1 MYDALT
7 VGHRIRQRRRALGLT
22 LRELGVRI
30 DRAASRVSVIEHGG
44 RDLGMAELD
53 RIAAALE
60 TTTAELLREDSP
72 SARAERE
79 IRLERVQRS
88 PLYANLRLPAVP
100 VRASL
105 SDAAIDAILGLHR
118 ELERLHTERA
128 ATPEEARRANA
139 ALRGDMRA
147 RGNYYPDIEL
157 VARELLASV
166 NHDSGP
172 LSQRLTGELAR
183 HLGFSLHT
191 DAEIPAGA
199 LSITDLEDGRI
210 FIPITRSST
219 TDPRTLILQALASRA
234 LGHTPPRDYAEFLRQ
249 RVEANYLTGALLI
262 PEADAVPRLLAA
274 KAARELS
281 VEDLRD
287 AFGVGYETAAHRFTN
302 LITRHTQIPV
312 HFLRTHESG
321 VLVKAYEN
329 DGAALPSDVLGA
341 VEGQS
346 VCRWWSAR
354 RVFLADDQVSP
365 YAQYTDKPAGTFWCT
380 SHIRVTERGR
390 FSLSVGTRFEYT
402 RWFRGRETSHRFT
415 SRCPDPACCRT
426 PPEALHARWAH
437 RTFPAARVPDT
448 LLHALPTGVFP
459 GVDETDVYTFLERR
473 TEPTIESE

>member
-7 VGHRIRQRRRALGLT
+7 VGQRIRERRRALGLT
-22 LRELGVRI
+22 VGELGQRI
-30 DRAASRVSVIEHGG
+30 DRAASQISVIEHGR
-44 RDLGMAELD
+44 RDLRLAEID
-53 RIAAALE
+53 RIARALD
-60 TTTAELLREDSP
+60 TTSEDLLREDSP
-72 SARAERE
+72 SPRAERE
-79 IRLERVQRS
+79 IRLERAQRS
-88 PLYANLRLPAVP
+88 PLYTSLGLPAVP

-105 SDAAIDAILGLHR
+105 SNAAIDAILGLHA

-128 ATPEEARRANA
+128 ATPEQARRANA
-139 ALRGDMRA
+139 SLRADMRA
-147 RGNYYPDIEL
+147 RGNYYPEIEA
-157 VARELLASV
+157 VARELLSALG
-166 NHDSGP
+166 HDSGP

-183 HLGFSLHT
+183 HLGFTLHT
-191 DAEIPAGA
+191 DAEMPAGA
-199 LSITDLEDGRI
+199 LSITDLEGGRI
-210 FIPITRSST
+210 FVPVTRSAA

-262 PEADAVPRLLAA
+262 PEADAVPRIQAA
-274 KAARELS
+274 KAAHELS

-329 DGAALPSDVLGA
+329 DGAVLPRDVLGA

-354 RVFLADDQVSP
+354 RVFLSDDQISP
-365 YAQYTDKPAGTFWCT
+365 YAQYTDKPSGTFWCT
-380 SHIRVTERGR
+380 SHIRVSERGR
-390 FSLSVGTRFEYT
+390 FSLSLGTRFEFAK
-402 RWFRGRETSHRFT
+402 WFRGRDTTRRYT
-415 SRCPDPACCRT
+415 SRCPDPACCKT
-426 PPEALHARWAH
+426 PPESLRTRWEN

-459 GVDETDVYTFLERR
+459 GVDETDVYAFLEAR
-473 TEPTIESE
+473 TNTPLTPE